1 MECCIADPLIEYICE
16 YMKSYIRNKIK
27 CIGEIKCYNPGII
40 FQKTELDGPFHCLN
54 LLRILA
60 MITDQKS
67 CWFLLSLAA
76 HISLLASHSQEGF
89 WNLEK
94 QQYISKPFSFL

>member
-1 MECCIADPLIEYICE
+1 
-16 YMKSYIRNKIK
+16 MKSYIRNKIK

-60 MITDQKS
+60 TITD
-67 CWFLLSLAA
+67 
-76 HISLLASHSQEGF
+76 LLASHLQESF

-94 QQYISKPFSFL
+94 QQYISKPFSFS

>member
-1 MECCIADPLIEYICE
+1 
-16 YMKSYIRNKIK
+16 MKSYIRNRIK

-40 FQKTELDGPFHCLN
+40 FQKTELDGTFHCLN

-60 MITDQKS
+60 TITDQKS
-67 CWFLLSLAA
+67 WFLLSLVV
-76 HISLLASHSQEGF
+76 HISLLASHLQESF

-94 QQYISKPFSFL
+94 QQYISKPFSFS